1 MIFNLSYKILEY
13 QNSNVKQSISS
24 YENCTDIEDQEHYDQ
39 LLKWFSTKEQF
50 YKHYVP
56 IQQAILKRVLQAAEM
71 TIGRLQ
77 QISHIVK
84 EEKDLQALNF

>member
-1 MIFNLSYKILEY
+1 M
-13 QNSNVKQSISS
+13 SS
-24 YENCTDIEDQEHYDQ
+24 KASALMKTAQIEKTRNTIDQ

-56 IQQAILKRVLQAAEM
+56 IQQAILKRVMQAAEM
-71 TIGRLQ
+71 TLGRLQ

>member
-1 MIFNLSYKILEY
+1 M
-13 QNSNVKQSISS
+13 SS
-24 YENCTDIEDQEHYDQ
+24 KASALMKTAQIEKTRNTIDQ